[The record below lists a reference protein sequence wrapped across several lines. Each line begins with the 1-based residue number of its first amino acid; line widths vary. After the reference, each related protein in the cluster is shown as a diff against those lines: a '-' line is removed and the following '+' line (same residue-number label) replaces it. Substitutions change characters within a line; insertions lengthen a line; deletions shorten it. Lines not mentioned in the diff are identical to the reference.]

1 MLDLL
6 TGFVAEL
13 RAAGIPVSLTEHLD
27 AAEAMRHIPLEDREG
42 LKYALG
48 ASLVKSSTHW
58 RAYETTFEIY
68 FSLRGPEYRIGDT
81 EPDADA
87 DADESEENEAARLA
101 GRGTGKGQGRGG
113 GGGQEGMTSEELAE
127 LLYKALLGSNSAM
140 IAAVARHAVARY
152 AGMEPGRPVGGTYYL
167 YRTLRN
173 LDLDGI
179 LNRLLDDA
187 RAGSTSPPPVG
198 VTGTEPDGDPGG
210 QVTFT
215 ALEERLLRDEF
226 QSRIDQLRREIEN
239 EIRRRLV
246 ADRGSEALAKSLR
259 KPLPEDVDV
268 MHATREEMVLLR
280 KALQPLSRKLA
291 VRLARKR
298 RHGRKGPLDFRS
310 TVRHS
315 LSTGGVPLDPKFRY
329 PRPAKP
335 EIVVI
340 ADISGSVASFARFT
354 LHLVHAISSQ
364 FSKVRSF
371 VFIDG
376 IDEVTRFFEHADDP
390 ADAVH
395 RINTEADVIWVD
407 GHSDYGHALTVFW
420 ERWGEEINPRTSV
433 LLLGDA
439 REQLPRLPGLGGQ
452 GTPGSGPPRLL
463 AEPRASGLLEFR
475 GLDRRRVRRP
485 LRQCHRVPYLAAARA
500 IRRGTGLMVEGAGGG
515 FEGLVAAPPAR
526 RSAVADA
533 GADVHAPTTA
543 PPAGIRTVA
552 ATRPS
557 ITTRLVLVRHGEAE
571 CNVSGICG
579 GIKGCTGLTAEG
591 VRQVKALGE
600 RLAMTGELAGAD
612 ALYASLL
619 PRAIETAEIVGAGPR
634 IHQPGRDLR
643 PTPDHRYRVRT
654 L

>member
-6 TGFVAEL
+6 TGFIAEL

-27 AAEAMRHIPLEDREG
+27 AAEAMRHIPLEDREA

-68 FSLRGPEYRIGDT
+68 FSLRGPEYRIGDADS
-81 EPDADA
+81 EFDAEG
-87 DADESEENEAARLA
+87 DESEENPAAKLA
-101 GRGTGKGQGRGG
+101 GRGNGKGQGRGG

-127 LLYKALLGSNSAM
+127 LLYKALLGSNNAM

-179 LNRLLDDA
+179 LDRLLDDA
-187 RAGSTSPPPVG
+187 RAGSTSPPAAG
-198 VTGTEPDGDPGG
+198 VPGTESEGDPGG
-210 QVTFT
+210 QITFT
-215 ALEERLLRDEF
+215 TLEERLLRDEF

-376 IDEVTRFFEHADDP
+376 IDEVTRFFEHVDDP

-439 REQLPRLPGLGGQ
+439 RNNYHASQAWVVKELQD
-452 GTPGSGPPRLL
+452 
-463 AEPRASGLLEFR
+463 RA
-475 GLDRRRVRRP
+475 RRVYWLNPEPQAYWNSGDSIVGEYGVHCDSVIECRT
-485 LRQCHRVPYLAAARA
+485 LRQL
-500 IRRGTGLMVEGAGGG
+500 
-515 FEGLVAAPPAR
+515 
-526 RSAVADA
+526 
-533 GADVHAPTTA
+533 
-543 PPAGIRTVA
+543 
-552 ATRPS
+552 
-557 ITTRLVLVRHGEAE
+557 
-571 CNVSGICG
+571 
-579 GIKGCTGLTAEG
+579 
-591 VRQVKALGE
+591 E
-600 RLAMTGELAGAD
+600 RFVGELA
-612 ALYASLL
+612 
-619 PRAIETAEIVGAGPR
+619 
-634 IHQPGRDLR
+634 
-643 PTPDHRYRVRT
+643 
-654 L
+654 